1 MPLAIMCYKITAKGD
16 REKWTIGASAWTIFP
31 HEHPHECIQNKSND
45 TNLICIVGLR
55 VRRL

>member
-45 TNLICIVGLR
+45 TNLS
-55 VRRL
+55 